1 MILLDTDICIE
12 ILRNNKAVI
21 EKRAQYDDTTA
32 ISFMSIAELYYGA
45 EKSQNPV
52 KNHQLIDEFL
62 LTIETVQTD
71 GDILKKFGELKNIL
85 SKDDSLLPDADIFI
99 AASAY
104 VKADK
109 LITGNIKHFR
119 RFPNLAVEN
128 WK

>member
-12 ILRNNKAVI
+12 ILRKNKAVI

-32 ISFMSIAELYYGA
+32 ISFMSVAELYYGA

-52 KNHQLIDEFL
+52 KNHQLINEFL
-62 LTIETVQTD
+62 LTTETIQTD

-85 SKDDSLLPDADIFI
+85 SKDNTFLPDADIFI
-99 AASAY
+99 AATAY

-109 LITGNIKHFR
+109 LITGNMKHFR